1 MPYKLFHDFQLACF
15 ARTIDFSPCGSLLFV
30 PSEFLNVFNV
40 LRNAF
45 LAAHLELPGHNV
57 YGTYIFRRGDLDK
70 CRPHVLIPSTKA
82 TILARASPVVYTLR
96 KDVEENFLGLPYRVI
111 FAIMTVD
118 TVVLHDSQSRAPF
131 MYVDNLHYDNLTS
144 LCWTPDGKS
153 MVVSSM
159 EGYNTFIL
167 LPSKIGDQT
176 SIPEEVT
183 GRESPVLKK
192 PKAPKAPKEGGENS
206 EEPKRK
212 KNKKDQEEEK
222 KKKNK
227 DSEEETTPKKTPSGK
242 QSTPKSTVS
251 QGTPSLLKFFAP
263 VSSKRDGSPVSSK
276 PTMVMASKSKKKI
289 ETVLLGDDE

>member
-1 MPYKLFHDFQLACF
+1 M
-15 ARTIDFSPCGSLLFV
+15 
-30 PSEFLNVFNV
+30 
-40 LRNAF
+40 
-45 LAAHLELPGHNV
+45 ELPGHNI
-57 YGTYIFRRGDLDK
+57 YGTYVFRRSDLDK

-82 TILARASPVVYTLR
+82 TILVRSSPVVYSLR
-96 KDVEENFLGLPYRVI
+96 EDVEENFLGLPYRVI

-118 TVVLHDSQSRAPF
+118 TVILHDSQSRAPF

-159 EGYNTFIL
+159 EGYNTFIV
-167 LPSKIGDQT
+167 LPSKLGT
-176 SIPEEVT
+176 PTTIPEEVT
-183 GRESPVLKK
+183 GRTSPVLKK
-192 PKAPKAPKEGGENS
+192 PKAPKAPKEGVENA
-206 EEPKRK
+206 EEP
-212 KNKKDQEEEK
+212 K
-222 KKKNK
+222 KKKNKK
-227 DSEEETTPKKTPSGK
+227 DSEEETTPKKTPSAK
-242 QSTPKSTVS
+242 QSTPKSTAS